1 LQCLSVSESVSL
13 LGRRTILKAA
23 LGAGAVVVGGVGFR
37 ASRQNILFG
46 DDRSP
51 FEAWDEWETESAR
64 GGLALI
70 EAAVLAANPHNTQP
84 WRFRATERAV
94 EVHADLERNLGSFD
108 PFRRELHLGLGC
120 ALENV
125 ASAAL
130 RFGLDTRVSSFPEAG
145 NPRLVARIELID
157 GAEKTSAR
165 ADAIARRHTHRGR
178 YLPNKV
184 VPDSAR
190 RALIDCAE
198 DSVTV
203 SLFEAGSA
211 QGRAFVDSTVF
222 ATDRIVA
229 DAEMAADSDRWYR
242 HEWSD
247 IARLRDGITVQ
258 AAGLPPWLTALASLG
273 PRPSAKTSHDAWARS
288 TRDTHCKT
296 APLFGVVSVKD
307 RYDKPGMLRAGAV
320 WQRVHLRG
328 TALGLALQPLNQ
340 MVELADRDRQLG
352 RASDAE
358 TRMRE
363 IAGSESQVTFA
374 FRCGYAEEPAGPSAR
389 RPAKS
394 VLF

>member
-1 LQCLSVSESVSL
+1 MI
-13 LGRRTILKAA
+13 GRRTVLRAA
-23 LGAGAVVVGGVGFR
+23 LGAGVVAAGGIGWR
-37 ASRQNILFG
+37 ANRQNVLLG
-46 DDRSP
+46 ADRTP
-51 FEAWDEWETESAR
+51 FEAWDEWETKSAK
-64 GGLALI
+64 GELALI

-84 WRFRATERAV
+84 WRFRATERTV

-120 ALENV
+120 ALENLTSV
-125 ASAAL
+125 ASG
-130 RFGLDTRVSSFPEAG
+130 FGLATRVAPFPESG
-145 NPRLVARIELID
+145 NPRLVARVELME
-157 GAEKTSAR
+157 GGERNSSR
-165 ADAIARRHTHRGR
+165 ADAIGRRHTHRGP
-178 YLPNKV
+178 YLRNKV

-190 RALIDCAE
+190 SALVDCAE
-198 DSVTV
+198 DGVTV
-203 SLFEAGSA
+203 SLFEATSG
-211 QGRAFVDSTVF
+211 QGRAFVDATLF

-273 PRPSAKTSHDAWARS
+273 PRPSVKTSHDAWARS
-288 TRDTHCKT
+288 TRETHCKT
-296 APLFGVVSVKD
+296 APLFGIVAVRD

-358 TRMRE
+358 TRMRDIGNGE
-363 IAGSESQVTFA
+363 TQITFA
-374 FRCGYAEEPAGPSAR
+374 FRCGYAEKPAGPSAR
-389 RPAKS
+389 RPARN
-394 VLF
+394 VLL